1 LIHFLTLISSDMNP
15 PETTMSDLSA
25 LHEKEAHL
33 RQLVAEL
40 KGSQEALKAA
50 NRLKDRF
57 LAGLSHELRT
67 PLTPVLMA
75 VAALEANPDLPQ
87 SARDELAVI
96 RRNIELETRLI
107 DDLLELS
114 CIASGK
120 FTLRNQR
127 VDLTEVIQRACDSG
141 CKLLE
146 GTNVRLHC
154 LADSG
159 LGEINADPARLEQI
173 LLNLVQN
180 AVKFTP
186 AGGEIFVAGQRT
198 GESVRISVRDTGV
211 GISPEILDRIGE
223 AFQRGEVGIARPFG
237 GLGLG
242 LSICKALS
250 ELHRGKI
257 TAESDGPGKGAVF
270 TIELPTQDA
279 TMGSSEWEAGG
290 SSAAQ
295 TAKLRLLVVE
305 DHADTARMLGKLLG
319 SAGYSVKT
327 ATDAAGAL
335 DLASRETFDLMVSDI
350 GLPDATGYQLM
361 REIKTRYGIS
371 GIAMSGYGMDE
382 DVRKSREAG
391 FSDHLVKP
399 ISFAQLDE
407 AIHRVVKNVQ

>member
-1 LIHFLTLISSDMNP
+1 MDCP
-15 PETTMSDLSA
+15 PTVSTDPDA
-25 LHEKEAHL
+25 LPDKEEHL
-33 RQLVAEL
+33 RKLVEEL
-40 KGSQEALKAA
+40 KGSQEALKEA

-75 VAALEANPDLPQ
+75 VAAMEANGDLPAT
-87 SARDELAVI
+87 ARDDLALI

-120 FTLRNQR
+120 FTLRTQQ
-127 VDLTEVIQRACDSG
+127 VDLMELLARARDSG
-141 CKLLE
+141 QKLLA
-146 GTNVRLHC
+146 GTDVRIDFEP
-154 LADSG
+154 DSG
-159 LGEINADPARLEQI
+159 LGQITADAARLEQI
-173 LLNLVQN
+173 LSNLIQN

-186 AGGEIFVAGQRT
+186 AGGRIVIGAQR
-198 GESVRISVRDTGV
+198 GEEQVWISVRDTGV
-211 GISPEILDRIGE
+211 GMSGEVLGHISDALR
-223 AFQRGEVGIARPFG
+223 RGELGITRPFG

-242 LSICKALS
+242 LSICKALT

-257 TAESDGPGKGAVF
+257 SAESDGPGKGSTF
-270 TIELPTQDA
+270 TIDLPTQDVA
-279 TMGSSEWEAGG
+279 MGKSETDAGG
-290 SSAAQ
+290 TAVQ
-295 TAKLRLLVVE
+295 TAKWRLLVVE
-305 DHADTARMLGKLLG
+305 DHADTVRMLGKLLG
-319 SAGYSVKT
+319 SAGYSVRT
-327 ATDAAGAL
+327 AGDAAAAL
-335 DLASRETFDLMVSDI
+335 DLASREQFDLVVSDI

-361 REIKTRYGIS
+361 QEIKSRYGIS

-407 AIHRVVKNVQ
+407 AIHRLMNNGK

>member
-1 LIHFLTLISSDMNP
+1 
-15 PETTMSDLSA
+15 
-25 LHEKEAHL
+25 
-33 RQLVAEL
+33 LVEQL
-40 KGSQEALKAA
+40 KGSQEALKAAKESAEAA

-75 VAALEANPDLPQ
+75 VAALETISDLPQ
-87 SARDELAVI
+87 SARDDLALI

-120 FTLRNQR
+120 FTLRPQR
-127 VDLTEVIQRACDSG
+127 VGLAEVIRRACESG
-141 CKLLE
+141 SKLLS

-154 LADSG
+154 QPDSG
-159 LGEINADPARLEQI
+159 LGDIYADPARLEQI
-173 LLNLVQN
+173 LWNLIQN

-186 AGGEIFVAGQRT
+186 AGGEIFVAAQRMPDR
-198 GESVRISVRDTGV
+198 VRISVRDTGV
-211 GISPEILDRIGE
+211 GISAEILDRIGE
-223 AFQRGEVGIARPFG
+223 ALERGEMGIARPFG

-242 LSICKALS
+242 LSISKALA

-257 TAESDGPGKGAVF
+257 SAESDGPGKGSVF
-270 TIELPTQDA
+270 TMDLPTQDV
-279 TMGSSEWEAGG
+279 TMGSSEWEIGG

-335 DLASRETFDLMVSDI
+335 DLASRETFDLVVSDI

>member
-1 LIHFLTLISSDMNP
+1 MDRL
-15 PETTMSDLSA
+15 ETTTGNLSA

-40 KGSQEALKAA
+40 KGSQEALKAAKESAEAA

-75 VAALEANPDLPQ
+75 VAALEANPGLPQ
-87 SARDELAVI
+87 SARDDLALI

-127 VDLTEVIQRACDSG
+127 VVLAEVIRRACDSG
-141 CKLLE
+141 RKLLA
-146 GTNVRLHC
+146 GTNVQLHC
-154 LADSG
+154 QADSG

-186 AGGEIFVAGQRT
+186 AGGEIFVTGQRV
-198 GESVRISVRDTGV
+198 GASLRLSVRDTGV
-211 GISPEILDRIGE
+211 GISAEILDRIG
-223 AFQRGEVGIARPFG
+223 AALQRGEMGIARPFG

-242 LSICKALS
+242 LSICKALT

-257 TAESDGPGKGAVF
+257 TAESDGPGEGSVF
-270 TIELPTQDA
+270 TIDLPTQDV
-279 TMGSSEWEAGG
+279 TMGSSEWEVGG
-290 SSAAQ
+290 NSSAQ

-319 SAGYSVKT
+319 SAGYAVKT

-335 DLASRETFDLMVSDI
+335 DLASRETFDLVVSDI

-407 AIHRVVKNVQ
+407 AIHRVVKNVH